1 MDSVPLCQALHHLVS
16 VTKERGDFY
25 KSTNIIG
32 ERVVNYYQ
40 TRLNDAL
47 IESWTADFV

>member
-25 KSTNIIG
+25 KSTKFTG
-32 ERVVNYYQ
+32 EWVVNRYKTQ
-40 TRLNDAL
+40 LNDAL
-47 IESWTADFV
+47 NEC